1 MTIGIKFVPYGFFLF
16 LLFVCFSTTY
26 LFLALAV
33 NLFGLLSGSFGFLLA
48 HFGVLYHFFGFLRGW
63 LFRFLGC
70 FYLMFTAF
78 LIGLT
83 SLNLNLFILFVFGP
97 FVLGLAGL
105 LMAVDFVRNV
115 LSQVS

>member
-26 LFLALAV
+26 LFLALTV
-33 NLFGLLSGSFGFLLA
+33 NLFGLLSGSFGFLWA
-48 HFGVLYHFFGFLRGW
+48 HFGVLCHLFGFLRGW

-70 FYLMFTAF
+70 LYLMFTAF
-78 LIGLT
+78 LIGLI
-83 SLNLNLFILFVFGP
+83 SLNLNLFFSFLVRL
-97 FVLGLAGL
+97 LGLAGL